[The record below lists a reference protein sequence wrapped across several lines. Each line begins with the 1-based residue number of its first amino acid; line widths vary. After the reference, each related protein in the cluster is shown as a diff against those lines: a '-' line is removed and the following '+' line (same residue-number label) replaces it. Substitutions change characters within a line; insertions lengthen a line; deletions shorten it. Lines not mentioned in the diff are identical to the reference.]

1 MGEIALINSVSQKD
15 VKNTGNVNNK
25 VLNSK
30 NSTVSIHGDK
40 ILQNKDVSLSSS
52 DMFAVLSDASQR
64 IADNANNLKKWAFP
78 HYSQWQLLFLTKLSI

>member
-52 DMFAVLSDASQR
+52 DMFAVLSDECQQLKRNGRSR
-64 IADNANNLKKWAFP
+64 ITVSGSYCF
-78 HYSQWQLLFLTKLSI
+78 